1 MQIISELEELR
12 SKMRQL
18 DLDYAKKEQF
28 LRKENNELLRR
39 LEDAEA
45 RNEELSQSILE
56 VSKPLVRQLESL
68 QATHTIKISNFEKI
82 EQELTLKISMWGLS
96 VNIFV

>member
-96 VNIFV
+96 FNIFV